1 MYIFRDFRL
10 ENCTKTAFYAILRHY
25 LTKNVHRCAIRER
38 LEVTVH
44 YDGYC
49 DFSRYEVKD
58 SEKTRNLRQRL
69 FCLCRTVVIDLC
81 ELFFLFYDR
90 EDDFETCAA
99 VFFVIGI
106 YGSFVFLG
114 YR

>member
-38 LEVTVH
+38 LKVTVH

-49 DFSRYEVKD
+49 DFSA
-58 SEKTRNLRQRL
+58 
-69 FCLCRTVVIDLC
+69 I
-81 ELFFLFYDR
+81 
-90 EDDFETCAA
+90 
-99 VFFVIGI
+99 
-106 YGSFVFLG
+106 
-114 YR
+114 